1 MLKINN
7 IDMELPQ
14 MGKEPQMGYAE
25 EYVEKT
31 MLSGKIRRIYRGKR
45 FYATFSYAYLTSEQ
59 RTIIQQLLAAQEQSG
74 YVTVQISSPYGTFS
88 GQAIME
94 LNQQQT
100 RFAYSEVL
108 SDYVWVDWQMTVKG
122 VEYASE

>member
-45 FYATFSYAYLTSEQ
+45 FYATFSYAYLTNEQ
-59 RTIIQQLLAAQEQSG
+59 RTIIQQLLSAQEQSG

-108 SDYVWVDWQMTVKG
+108 SDYVWVDWQITVKG
-122 VEYASE
+122 VEYAS

>member
-1 MLKINN
+1 MLTINN

-25 EYVEKT
+25 EYVEIT

-74 YVTVQISSPYGTFS
+74 YVTIQISSPYGTFS

-108 SDYVWVDWQMTVKG
+108 GDYVWVDWQITVKG
-122 VEYASE
+122 VEYAQ

>member
-7 IDMELPQ
+7 IDMELSQ
-14 MGKEPQMGYAE
+14 MGKEPKMGYAE

-59 RTIIQQLLAAQEQSG
+59 RTIIQQLLAAQQQSG
-74 YVTVQISSPYGTFS
+74 YVTVQISSPYGMFS

-108 SDYVWVDWQMTVKG
+108 NDYVWVDWQITVKG
-122 VEYASE
+122 VEYAQ

>member
-14 MGKEPQMGYAE
+14 MGKEPKMGYAE

-100 RFAYSEVL
+100 RFAYSDVL
-108 SDYVWVDWQMTVKG
+108 KDYVWVDWQITVKG
-122 VEYASE
+122 VEYAQ

>member
-1 MLKINN
+1 MLTINN

-94 LNQQQT
+94 VNQQQT
-100 RFAYSEVL
+100 RFAYSDVL
-108 SDYVWVDWQMTVKG
+108 KDYVWVNWQITVKG
-122 VEYASE
+122 VEYAN

>member
-14 MGKEPQMGYAE
+14 IGKEPKMGYAE

-74 YVTVQISSPYGTFS
+74 YVTIQISSPYGTFS

-108 SDYVWVDWQMTVKG
+108 GDYVWVDWQITVKG
-122 VEYASE
+122 VEYVR

>member
-1 MLKINN
+1 MLTINN

-59 RTIIQQLLAAQEQSG
+59 RTIIQQLLAVQEQSG

-108 SDYVWVDWQMTVKG
+108 GDYVWVDWQITVKG
-122 VEYASE
+122 VEYAN

>member
-1 MLKINN
+1 MLTINN

-100 RFAYSEVL
+100 RFAYSDVL
-108 SDYVWVDWQMTVKG
+108 KDYVWVDWQITVKG
-122 VEYASE
+122 VEYAS

>member
-1 MLKINN
+1 MLTINN

-74 YVTVQISSPYGTFS
+74 YVSVQISSPYGTFS

-108 SDYVWVDWQMTVKG
+108 GDYVWVDWQITVKG
-122 VEYASE
+122 VEYAQ

>member
-1 MLKINN
+1 MLTINN

-108 SDYVWVDWQMTVKG
+108 GDYVWVDWQITVKG
-122 VEYASE
+122 VEYAS

>member
-14 MGKEPQMGYAE
+14 MGKEPKMGYAE

-108 SDYVWVDWQMTVKG
+108 GDYVWVDWPITVKG
-122 VEYASE
+122 VEYAQ

>member
-74 YVTVQISSPYGTFS
+74 YVTAQISSPYGTFS

-108 SDYVWVDWQMTVKG
+108 GDYVWVDWQITVKG
-122 VEYASE
+122 VEYAS

>member
-1 MLKINN
+1 MLTINN

-100 RFAYSEVL
+100 RFAYSDVL
-108 SDYVWVDWQMTVKG
+108 KDYVWVNWQMTVKG
-122 VEYASE
+122 VEYAQ

>member
-1 MLKINN
+1 MLTINN

-25 EYVEKT
+25 EYVEKM

-59 RTIIQQLLAAQEQSG
+59 RTIIQQLLAAQEQIG

-100 RFAYSEVL
+100 RFAYSDVL
-108 SDYVWVDWQMTVKG
+108 KDYVWVDWQITVKG
-122 VEYASE
+122 VEYAN

>member
-1 MLKINN
+1 MLTINN

-14 MGKEPQMGYAE
+14 MGKEPKMGYAE

-108 SDYVWVDWQMTVKG
+108 GDYVWVDWQITVKG
-122 VEYASE
+122 VEYAS

>member
-59 RTIIQQLLAAQEQSG
+59 RTTIQQLLAAQEQSG

-108 SDYVWVDWQMTVKG
+108 GDYVWVDWQITVKG
-122 VEYASE
+122 VEYAQ

>member
-1 MLKINN
+1 MLTINN

-59 RTIIQQLLAAQEQSG
+59 RTIIQQLLAVQEQSG

-108 SDYVWVDWQMTVKG
+108 GDYVWVDWQITVKG
-122 VEYASE
+122 VEYAS

>member
-1 MLKINN
+1 MLTINN

-59 RTIIQQLLAAQEQSG
+59 STIIQQLLAAQQQSG

-108 SDYVWVDWQMTVKG
+108 KDYVWVNWQITVKG
-122 VEYASE
+122 VEYAQ

>member
-1 MLKINN
+1 MLTINN

-59 RTIIQQLLAAQEQSG
+59 RTIIQQLLAAQEQGG

-108 SDYVWVDWQMTVKG
+108 GDYVWVDWQITVKG

>member
-14 MGKEPQMGYAE
+14 MGREPTMGYAE

-59 RTIIQQLLAAQEQSG
+59 RTTVQQLLASQEQNG
-74 YVTVQISSPYGTFS
+74 YVSVQISSPYGTFS

-108 SDYVWVDWQMTVKG
+108 NDYVWVDWQITVKG
-122 VEYASE
+122 VEYAS

>member
-1 MLKINN
+1 MLIINN

-59 RTIIQQLLAAQEQSG
+59 RTTIQQLLAAQEQSG

-100 RFAYSEVL
+100 RFAYSDVL
-108 SDYVWVDWQMTVKG
+108 KDYVWVNWQMTVKG
-122 VEYASE
+122 VEYAQ

>member
-100 RFAYSEVL
+100 RFAYSDVL
-108 SDYVWVDWQMTVKG
+108 KDYVWVNWQITVKS
-122 VEYASE
+122 VEYVS

>member
-14 MGKEPQMGYAE
+14 MGKEPKMGYAE

-100 RFAYSEVL
+100 RFAYSDVL
-108 SDYVWVDWQMTVKG
+108 KDYVWVDWQITVKG
-122 VEYASE
+122 VEYAS

>member
-1 MLKINN
+1 MLTINN

-108 SDYVWVDWQMTVKG
+108 NDYVWVDWQITVKG
-122 VEYASE
+122 VEYAQ

>member
-1 MLKINN
+1 MLTINN

-94 LNQQQT
+94 VNQQQT
-100 RFAYSEVL
+100 RFAYSDVL
-108 SDYVWVDWQMTVKG
+108 KDYVWVNWQITVKG
-122 VEYASE
+122 VEYAS

>member
-31 MLSGKIRRIYRGKR
+31 MLSGKIRRTYRGKR

-100 RFAYSEVL
+100 RFAYSDVL
-108 SDYVWVDWQMTVKG
+108 NDYVWVDWQITVKG
-122 VEYASE
+122 VEYAS

>member
-1 MLKINN
+1 MLTINN

-108 SDYVWVDWQMTVKG
+108 GDYVWVDWQITVKG
-122 VEYASE
+122 VEYAQ

>member
-108 SDYVWVDWQMTVKG
+108 SDYVWVDWQITVKG

>member
-108 SDYVWVDWQMTVKG
+108 SDYVWVDWQITVKG
-122 VEYASE
+122 VEYAS

>member
-108 SDYVWVDWQMTVKG
+108 GDYVWVDWQITVKG
-122 VEYASE
+122 VEYAS

>member
-1 MLKINN
+1 MMTINN

-108 SDYVWVDWQMTVKG
+108 GDYVWVDWQITVKG
-122 VEYASE
+122 VEYAS

>member
-1 MLKINN
+1 MLTINN

-59 RTIIQQLLAAQEQSG
+59 RTTIQQLLAAQEQSG

-100 RFAYSEVL
+100 RFAYSDVL
-108 SDYVWVDWQMTVKG
+108 KDYVWVNWQITVKG
-122 VEYASE
+122 VEYAQ

>member
-1 MLKINN
+1 MLTINN

-74 YVTVQISSPYGTFS
+74 YVTVQISSPYGMFS

-94 LNQQQT
+94 VNQQQT
-100 RFAYSEVL
+100 RFAYSDVL
-108 SDYVWVDWQMTVKG
+108 KDYVWVDWQITVKG
-122 VEYASE
+122 VEYAS

>member
-1 MLKINN
+1 MLTINN

-74 YVTVQISSPYGTFS
+74 YVTIQISSPYGTFS

-100 RFAYSEVL
+100 RFAYSDVL
-108 SDYVWVDWQMTVKG
+108 KDYVWVNWQMTVKG
-122 VEYASE
+122 VEYAQ

>member
-108 SDYVWVDWQMTVKG
+108 GDYVWVDWQITVKG
-122 VEYASE
+122 VEYAQ

>member
-108 SDYVWVDWQMTVKG
+108 GDYVWVDWQMTVKG
-122 VEYASE
+122 VEYAQ

>member
-14 MGKEPQMGYAE
+14 IGKEPKMGYAE

-100 RFAYSEVL
+100 RFAYSDVL
-108 SDYVWVDWQMTVKG
+108 NDYVWVDWQITVKG
-122 VEYASE
+122 VEYAS

>member
-14 MGKEPQMGYAE
+14 MGKEPKMGYAE

-74 YVTVQISSPYGTFS
+74 YVTIQISSPYGTFS

-100 RFAYSEVL
+100 RFAYSDVL
-108 SDYVWVDWQMTVKG
+108 NDYVWVDWQITVKG
-122 VEYASE
+122 VEYAS

>member
-1 MLKINN
+1 MLTINN

-59 RTIIQQLLAAQEQSG
+59 RTIIQQLLAAQEQSE

-108 SDYVWVDWQMTVKG
+108 GDYVWVNWQITVKS
-122 VEYASE
+122 VEYAS

>member
-14 MGKEPQMGYAE
+14 MGKEPKMGYAE

-100 RFAYSEVL
+100 RFAYSDVL
-108 SDYVWVDWQMTVKG
+108 NDYVWVDWQITVKG
-122 VEYASE
+122 VEYAS